1 MKKEPNNKKEIISI
15 EETIERMQKALDD
28 NEILYEEVHDQFER
42 KAGKKKEKLNEMMIG
57 GDSRASDGRNT
68 VELAKVLSTIR
79 STAISGSKA
88 LFDAVKEN
96 ELLNIKREE
105 VELKREALNKDNE
118 NKFETNE
125 LLRSALLASKDKSNE
140 VAKRILAEND
150 NKELAMASQKLLE
163 KKLEGDN
170 YNLSDRE
177 KEVIMKRKSPKDIF
191 NNDDNPVGDLN
202 EEIDDLDKLDAQ
214 DTLNLLHKME
224 GKK

>member
-1 MKKEPNNKKEIISI
+1 MEKKQKSKKEIISI

-96 ELLNIKREE
+96 ELLSIKREE
-105 VELKREALNKDNE
+105 VELRREALNKDNE

-125 LLRSALLASKDKSNE
+125 LLRSALLASKDKAND
-140 VAKRILAEND
+140 VAQRILSEND
-150 NKELAMASQKLLE
+150 NKDLAMASKKLLDR
-163 KKLEGDN
+163 KLENEALD
-170 YNLSDRE
+170 LSDRE
-177 KEVIMKRKSPKDIF
+177 KEVIMKRKVPNKIF
-191 NNDDNPVGDLN
+191 NEDTPVDNLS
-202 EEIDDLDKLDAQ
+202 EEIDELDKISPE
-214 DTLNLLHKME
+214 DTLRLMNKME
-224 GKK
+224 AKK